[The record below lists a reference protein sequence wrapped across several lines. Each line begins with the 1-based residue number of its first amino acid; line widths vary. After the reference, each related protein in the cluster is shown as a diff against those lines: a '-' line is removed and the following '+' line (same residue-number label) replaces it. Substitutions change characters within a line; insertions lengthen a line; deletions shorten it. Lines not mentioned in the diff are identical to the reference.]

1 MVKGGD
7 VVVRLRWSA
16 TAKMAPMLS
25 VEDHQRSSGSDNLPS
40 VLPEG

>member
-16 TAKMAPMLS
+16 TASMAPMLS
-25 VEDHQRSSGSDNLPS
+25 LEDDQHRPS
-40 VLPEG
+40 